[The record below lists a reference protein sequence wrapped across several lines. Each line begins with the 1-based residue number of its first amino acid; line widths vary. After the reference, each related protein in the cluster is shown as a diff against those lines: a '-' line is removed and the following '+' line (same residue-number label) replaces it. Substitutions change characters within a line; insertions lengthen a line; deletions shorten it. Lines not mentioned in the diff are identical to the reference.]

1 MFRKTLLGLAL
12 VAAFAPGLASA
23 QSALA
28 TEGPWLVRVRATY
41 MSNDN
46 SNDPT
51 LALGQ
56 VEAKS
61 RWIPEFD
68 VSYFFTDNIAAE
80 LVLTWPQTI
89 DVTLGGK
96 DIGSLKALPP
106 TLLLQY
112 HFIPDGAIRP
122 YVGAGVNFTSFS
134 SRDFSIKGL
143 TTSSS
148 SWGPALQV
156 GVDYKIAPRWYLNA
170 DVKYV
175 WMNTD
180 VSLNGAKLTTVD
192 INPWLLSLGVGYRF

>member
-1 MFRKTLLGLAL
+1 MFRQTLPSLAL
-12 VAAFAPGLASA
+12 AAALAPGLASA

-28 TEGPWLVRVRATY
+28 TEGPWLIRVRAAY

-68 VSYFFTDNIAAE
+68 VSYFFADNIAAE
-80 LVLTWPQTI
+80 LVLTWPPEI

-96 DIGSLKALPP
+96 DIGSLKALSP
-106 TLLLQY
+106 TLLVQY
-112 HFIPDGAIRP
+112 RFIPDGEIRP
-122 YVGAGVNFTSFS
+122 YVGAGINVTSYS
-134 SRDFSIKGL
+134 SREFSIKGL

-156 GVDYKIAPRWYLNA
+156 GV
-170 DVKYV
+170 
-175 WMNTD
+175 
-180 VSLNGAKLTTVD
+180 
-192 INPWLLSLGVGYRF
+192 GYRF